1 MAEFVCKVGDP
12 SGRILQYV
20 ETAQSEGEARQKLAE
35 RGFYVFS
42 VRANLDILAQLT
54 KRRADR
60 AIRPDDF
67 LIFNQQFN
75 TLVKAG
81 LTILK
86 ALDLLSER
94 AATPSMRPILADVRQ
109 RVRDGALLSEAL
121 AAQGSFPAV
130 YVTVIAAGERSGNL
144 TGVLDQ
150 YISYLRVSTGFRS
163 RLITALIY
171 PSVLVAVAILVVTYV
186 VTYAMP
192 QFAGLYTEL
201 GVPLPAPTR
210 ILLSVAVPLRSY
222 FIMFASV
229 VVITSLAIFL
239 WTRSERGSLAI
250 DRLKP
255 RLPFFGD
262 IWLKAQVA
270 QFVRTLSTLL
280 SGGTPLV
287 AALHTSAAAIAS
299 RLMSTSVEKAADRV
313 KEGKSLHESLGE
325 TRLVP
330 PLALEMIEVG
340 EASGAL
346 SAMLI
351 SVAEFYEE
359 EVGTSLQRTLA
370 WIPIII
376 LGVMAIVVGFI
387 LISLYLPM
395 FSLQMGNGG

>member
-12 SGRILQYV
+12 SGRILQHV

-42 VRANLDILAQLT
+42 VRSNLDFVAQLT
-54 KRRADR
+54 KRRSDSV
-60 AIRPDDF
+60 IRPDDF

-86 ALDLLSER
+86 ALDLLAER
-94 AATPSMRPILADVRQ
+94 AAAVRLRPILADVRQ
-109 RVRDGALLSEAL
+109 RVREGALLSEAL
-121 AAQGSFPAV
+121 SAQGSFPPV

-171 PSVLVAVAILVVTYV
+171 PAVLVAVAALVVTYV

-192 QFAGLYTEL
+192 QFASLYNEL
-201 GVPLPAPTR
+201 GVPLPTPTR
-210 ILLSVAVPLRSY
+210 ILLSVALPLRNY
-222 FIMFASV
+222 FVVFVGALGASTV
-229 VVITSLAIFL
+229 AIFL
-239 WTRSERGSLAI
+239 WTRSERGALAI

-255 RLPFFGD
+255 QVPVFGE

-280 SGGTPLV
+280 GGGTPLM
-287 AALHTSAAAIAS
+287 AALRTSSAAIAS
-299 RLMSTSVEKAADRV
+299 KLMSTSVEQAADRV
-313 KEGKSLHESLGE
+313 KEGKTLHESLRQTG
-325 TRLVP
+325 LVP
-330 PLALEMIEVG
+330 ELALEMIEVG

-346 SAMLI
+346 PAMLV

-359 EVGTSLQRTLA
+359 EVSTSLQRTLA

-376 LGVMAIVVGFI
+376 LAVMAVVVGFI

-395 FSLQMGNGG
+395 FSLQMGGGG

>member
-20 ETAQSEGEARQKLAE
+20 ETAQSEAEARHKLAE
-35 RGFYVFS
+35 RGLYVFS
-42 VRANLDILAQLT
+42 VHANLDILALLT
-54 KRRADR
+54 KRRASR
-60 AIRPDDF
+60 SIRPDDF

-81 LTILK
+81 LPILK

-94 AATPSMRPILADVRQ
+94 AATPSLRPILADVRQ
-109 RVRDGALLSEAL
+109 RVRNGALLSEAL
-121 AAQGSFPAV
+121 SAQGSFPPV

-163 RLITALIY
+163 RLVTALIY
-171 PSVLVAVAILVVTYV
+171 PAVLVAVAILVVTYV

-192 QFAGLYTEL
+192 QFAILYSEL
-201 GVPLPAPTR
+201 GIPLPTPTR
-210 ILLSVAVPLRSY
+210 ILLSVAIPLRSY
-222 FIMFASV
+222 FLLFAALV
-229 VVITSLAIFL
+229 VAGTIAIFL
-239 WTRSERGSLAI
+239 WTRSDRGALAI

-255 RLPFFGD
+255 RLPFFGQ

-270 QFVRTLSTLL
+270 QFLRTLSTLL

-299 RLMSTSVEKAADRV
+299 RLMSTSVENAADRV
-313 KEGKSLHESLGE
+313 KEGKSLHESLAATG
-325 TRLVP
+325 LVP
-330 PLALEMIEVG
+330 AMALEMIEVG

-346 SAMLI
+346 SAMLV

-370 WIPIII
+370 WIPIVI
-376 LGVMAIVVGFI
+376 LAVMAVVVGFI

-395 FSLQMGNGG
+395 FSLQMGGGG

>member
-60 AIRPDDF
+60 SIRPDDF

-94 AATPSMRPILADVRQ
+94 AATASLRPILADVRQ
-109 RVRDGALLSEAL
+109 RVREGALLSEAL
-121 AAQGSFPAV
+121 SAQGSFPAV

-192 QFAGLYTEL
+192 QFAGLYGEL
-201 GVPLPAPTR
+201 GIPLPAPTR
-210 ILLSVAVPLRSY
+210 ILLSIAMPLRSY
-222 FIMFASV
+222 FIIFAAGV
-229 VVITSLAIFL
+229 TMAALAIFL
-239 WTRSERGSLAI
+239 WTRSERGALAI

-299 RLMSTSVEKAADRV
+299 RLMSTNVEKAADRV
-313 KEGKSLHESLGE
+313 KEGKSLHESLAE

-330 PLALEMIEVG
+330 SLALEMIEVG

-376 LGVMAIVVGFI
+376 LGVMAVVVGFI

-395 FSLQMGNGG
+395 FSLQMGGGG